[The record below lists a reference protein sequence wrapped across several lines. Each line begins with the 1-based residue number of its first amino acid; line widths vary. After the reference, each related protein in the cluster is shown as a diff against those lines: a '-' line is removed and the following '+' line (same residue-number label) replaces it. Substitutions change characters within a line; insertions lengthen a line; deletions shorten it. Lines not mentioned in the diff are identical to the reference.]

1 MQRPGAGCDITG
13 LVKDMF
19 DAGDSFVKN
28 KEIQKRFGSEA
39 SGIVK
44 TVFEKVF
51 SLPIEQLSG
60 VKLTKGG
67 IRTFRQQLGR
77 VESAVKSG
85 QLTSKF
91 GSIFYT
97 PESIAKS
104 NPQLVKLHDNL
115 HNVKLNYDGRIG
127 RHKRSYERIIGFA
140 KRYMLE
146 KEYGS
151 QLDAT
156 LPQRTKVAFKIEAVS
171 KKADKHERLIEK
183 LKVDVENGVQGASD
197 SLAEAIAAENKFYAK
212 QEGQVFNEILTT
224 IEQKIPK
231 IHVEAAKNW
240 FGDIKTGEKGKGEKL
255 REKLYKGKI
264 GREDYYAARKK
275 ALNPILSKEI
285 KQEPLRNLTEEY
297 IDLMDEMYSVTKN
310 GIRAYVESVKE
321 GMKGRYSAERI
332 DKIADKIYEKILPDK
347 VKGYYPHYRRI
358 LSVDFF
364 DNLMPRLQR
373 VSDATSEGFKT
384 KSGNVDKVIEELDG
398 YITGHV
404 NKRQIVDL
412 GKDFDAQN
420 EYSRNFLVTV
430 KRYIDEVDRFNM
442 IAHSDKYTRESL
454 NAAKKIFKDGEPV
467 DGFAQATVDMMVD
480 LNARM
485 KGGYGFENA
494 NAEALMKTLLAL
506 EFTSKLGFNL
516 RSGVRNATQGL
527 LNLVEFGPIAA
538 FNSKK
543 FYSDNPEIRSKVDLM
558 MDEAGFLFA
567 DNMAPEL
574 VEGNI
579 VGKSFLSKVRIN
591 NKEQIEFIKPS
602 MFSGINN
609 KIQKTAAISGK
620 VMGKV
625 ENLNRKTTFRI
636 GFSEMFNRLNN
647 STEYKTE
654 LRESGMSESQVN
666 AEILKRSRNYALK
679 KTTLLHF
686 DYSDISKASWI
697 THPTGRL
704 LGQFQHYGIK
714 FFEYNM
720 NLAKNAGNDIL
731 AGEVLGD
738 NAQKAYR
745 MGMIYLIAPVIA
757 SAVTGADFTNLI
769 EHDSKEKI
777 NKLWTLFTGD
787 DEEVKK
793 AYYGKGTLTQLPFI
807 GAPLVSDVISLG
819 SILNIIDMDD
829 KDKAKLITGW
839 ENYALASGDQKA
851 YEIIKILN
859 TQLGRG
865 LYKTAPTMYEK
876 GLFEAIGYELGL
888 YRTKEVKQLRKGLFE
903 GDRLT
908 DPMLPDDLIA
918 ALDALGGHI
927 DEATKENIIKS
938 SRAKKTSGSILAGKS
953 LIGK

>member
-1 MQRPGAGCDITG
+1 MRPGGGCDLTG
-13 LVKDMF
+13 LVKDVF
-19 DAGDSFVKN
+19 DAGNSFVAN
-28 KEIQKRFGSEA
+28 KEIKRRFGSEA

-67 IRTFRQQLGR
+67 VRTFVQQLGR
-77 VESAVKSG
+77 VEAASTSG
-85 QLTSKF
+85 ELTSKF

-104 NPQLVKLHDNL
+104 NPQLIKLHDNL

-127 RHKRSYERIIGFA
+127 RHKRSYERIIDFA

-146 KEYGS
+146 KEYGEH
-151 QLDAT
+151 LDST
-156 LPQRTKVAFKIEAVS
+156 LPQRTKTAFKLKSIS
-171 KKADKHERLIEK
+171 QKADKHEQLIEK
-183 LKVDVENGVQGASD
+183 LKLDVENGVQGSSD
-197 SLAEAIAAENKFYAK
+197 LLAEAIAAENKFYAK
-212 QEGQVFNEILTT
+212 QEGKVFNEILTT
-224 IEQKIPK
+224 IEQKVPK
-231 IHVEAAKNW
+231 IHAEAAKNW
-240 FGDIKTGEKGKGEKL
+240 FGDIKTGQIGKGEKL
-255 REKLYKGKI
+255 REKLKRGKI
-264 GREDYYAARKK
+264 SREDYYAARKK

-310 GIRAYVESVKE
+310 GIKAYVESVKE
-321 GMKGRYSAERI
+321 GMKGRYSPERI
-332 DKIADKIYEKILPDK
+332 DKIADKIYDKILPDK

-384 KSGNVDKVIEELDG
+384 NSGNVDKVLQELDS
-398 YITGHV
+398 YVTGHV

-412 GKDFDAQN
+412 GKSFDAQN
-420 EYSRNFLVTV
+420 EYSRNFLVTI

-454 NAAKKIFKDGEPV
+454 NAAKKLFRKGEPT

-494 NAEALMKTLLAL
+494 STEAAMKTLLAL

-516 RSGVRNATQGL
+516 RSGAKNATQGL
-527 LNLVEFGPIAA
+527 LNLVEFGPMVWAA
-538 FNSKK
+538 SRK
-543 FYSDNPEIRSKVDLM
+543 FYADNPEIRSKVDLM

-574 VEGNI
+574 VEGKI
-579 VGKSFLSKVRIN
+579 AGKSFLSKVKIN

-602 MFSGINN
+602 LFSGINN
-609 KIQKTAAISGK
+609 KVQKVAAVSGK
-620 VMGKV
+620 VMGKI
-625 ENLNRKTTFRI
+625 ENVNRKTTFRI
-636 GFSEMFNRLNN
+636 GFSEMYNRLNN
-647 STEYKTE
+647 STAYKTQ
-654 LRESGMSESQVN
+654 LRESGMTESQVN

-686 DYSDISKASWI
+686 DYSDISKASWL

-704 LGQFQHYGIK
+704 LGQFQHYGVK

-731 AGEVLGD
+731 AGEVIGD
-738 NAQKAYR
+738 SAMKAYR
-745 MGMIYLIAPVIA
+745 MGMIYLVAPVVA
-757 SAVTGADFTNLI
+757 SAVTGVDFTNLV

-787 DEEVKK
+787 DEEVRK

-819 SILNIIDMDD
+819 NVLNIIDMDD

-851 YEIIKILN
+851 YEILKILN
-859 TQLGRG
+859 TQLARG
-865 LYKTAPTMYEK
+865 FYKTLPTMYEK
-876 GLFEAIGYELGL
+876 GIFEAGAYELGL
-888 YRTKEVKQLRKGLFE
+888 YKSEKVKELRKDIFE

-908 DPMLPDDLIA
+908 DPILPDELLS
-918 ALDALGGHI
+918 ALDALSGHI
-927 DEATKENIIKS
+927 DEATKRDIIKS
-938 SRAKKTSGSILAGKS
+938 SRTKKNTGSILTGKS
-953 LIGK
+953 MLGR